1 MKACAAGTAL
11 IAAGCLAG
19 CGSSPEWPDDIE
31 EFAPSDIEEYVSVLE
46 GVTSVDARER
56 VVDDEIRW
64 YVRMCVADEAS
75 AEAQD
80 RIQDALA
87 EAEDL
92 MVEHAET
99 VGMPSEYWSLI
110 EIECDRPIPGS

>member
-31 EFAPSDIEEYVSVLE
+31 EFAPSDIEEYVSALE

-56 VVDDEIRW
+56 VVD
-64 YVRMCVADEAS
+64 DEAS